1 MGPIRGENRT
11 TPQRLPAQHNVK
23 NANQSN
29 KKEREDAAATNVQ
42 NADVQKPDVT
52 KVGEVKPQAT
62 KAAANESRKNENA
75 CYRCEGM
82 RAVQDWYRRNPHGIH
97 SRIRRAPIFF
107 MR

>member
-23 NANQSN
+23 NANQSD

-52 KVGEVKPQAT
+52 KVGAAKPQAT
-62 KAAANESRKNENA
+62 KAAANESRKTKTPVTVVKECA
-75 CYRCEGM
+75 PFRIGIEGI
-82 RAVQDWYRRNPHGIH
+82 RTAFIREFGGRRY
-97 SRIRRAPIFF
+97 FF

>member
-11 TPQRLPAQHNVK
+11 TPQRLPEQHNVK

-29 KKEREDAAATNVQ
+29 KKEREECSRNERSKRRCAKAGRYEGQRSEASSHENRG
-42 NADVQKPDVT
+42 KR
-52 KVGEVKPQAT
+52 KPQ
-62 KAAANESRKNENA
+62 NENA